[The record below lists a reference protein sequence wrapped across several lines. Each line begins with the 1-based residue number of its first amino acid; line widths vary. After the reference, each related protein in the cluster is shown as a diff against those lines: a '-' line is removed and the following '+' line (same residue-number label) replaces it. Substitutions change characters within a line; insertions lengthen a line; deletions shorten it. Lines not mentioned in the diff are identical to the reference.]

1 MEDWKEGQWTC
12 GCQLPSTATTL
23 PQPHAGLQPPASFSL
38 PSITIPRHPRGTS
51 AHQSYL
57 LRGLSRGCGSAPT
70 KGPHKSLC
78 RASLP
83 SSEVL
88 VIPLL
93 SFHSLSPRRGSC
105 FLHLLIPALGLQAVT
120 KIQVAFL
127 SFLSAVY
134 PVLCIESGLLET
146 LCMPFCFPVAFTEL
160 QIHICKVFSTLSLS
174 FPTAR
179 VIILIQ

>member
-1 MEDWKEGQWTC
+1 MVASFHQ
-12 GCQLPSTATTL
+12 QPPL
-23 PQPHAGLQPPASFSL
+23 PQPHAGLQHPASFSL
-38 PSITIPRHPRGTS
+38 PSITIPWPHRGTS
-51 AHQSYL
+51 AHQPHL
-57 LRGLSRGCGSAPT
+57 LRGLSRGCWSAPT
-70 KGPHKSLC
+70 KGPCTSLC

-93 SFHSLSPRRGSC
+93 SFHSPSPRRGNC
-105 FLHLLIPALGLQAVT
+105 FLQLLISALGVQEAVT
-120 KIQVAFL
+120 KIQVALL
-127 SFLSAVY
+127 SFLPAVH
-134 PVLCIESGLLET
+134 PVLCIESALLET

-160 QIHICKVFSTLSLS
+160 QIHICKVFNTLSLS